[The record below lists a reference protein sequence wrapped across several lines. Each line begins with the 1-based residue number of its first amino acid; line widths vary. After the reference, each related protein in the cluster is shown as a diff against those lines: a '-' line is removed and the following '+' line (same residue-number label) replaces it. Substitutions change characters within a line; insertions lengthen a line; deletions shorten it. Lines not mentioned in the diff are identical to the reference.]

1 MHPVRKGA
9 YPVRSIQPI
18 SGPVRLRNYSLPT
31 TVSALKY
38 VLRGVEPCGL
48 PWALRTY
55 ETGRP
60 SALGHGFEA
69 GPHVLRILRSAHA
82 RIVL

>member
-9 YPVRSIQPI
+9 YPARSIQSI

-48 PWALRTY
+48 P
-55 ETGRP
+55 
-60 SALGHGFEA
+60 
-69 GPHVLRILRSAHA
+69 
-82 RIVL
+82 